1 MCEMDRRSW
10 PWKKKSSDKS
20 SNADASHN
28 SNQPEQ
34 DEKVPK
40 FVQISPE
47 TYAHL
52 TDSEEQ
58 VKVLDEKVNVLN
70 EKLSASQSEI
80 TTKDALVKQHAKVA
94 EEAVSGW
101 EKAEAEASALKVQ
114 LETVTLSKLAAEER
128 AAHLDGALKECMKQ
142 VRTVKEEG
150 EQKLHDVVFAKTK
163 QWEKIKAELE
173 EKLLEFE
180 HELIRAGAENDALSR
195 SLQERADLLMKI
207 DEEKA
212 QAEAE
217 IEVLKSTIQSGEREI
232 NSLKYEIHVV
242 SKELEIRNEEKN
254 MSVRSADVATKQHL
268 EDVKKIS
275 KLEAECQRL
284 RGLVRKKLPGPA
296 ALAQMKMEVESLG
309 VGRDY
314 GDNRLRRSPAKNS
327 SFHRPMSPMS
337 PVPDF
342 AFDNLQHMQKENEFL
357 TARLLTT
364 EEETKMLQEALTKRN
379 SELQTSRSMY
389 AKIAG
394 KLRSLEVQML
404 NGNQRKS
411 PSTPSMDIHFDG
423 ALSQNGSNPPSMT
436 SMSEDGVDD
445 EGSCTESWANAL
457 VSELSQIKKEKG
469 TKGSV
474 TEGSNRLELMD
485 DFLEMERLACLPSEA
500 NCHGNTVDKM
510 KTDGAEATL
519 SGITERDGVKDL
531 QSALPLPSTP
541 SSKQQLS
548 EGSPLLKLQ
557 SRISSLLDSESPQN
571 NVGKVLNSIRNI
583 LKDIE
588 EEADSM
594 NGNKTYHA
602 DMVEVADNVSLM
614 KQDES
619 LHTGSKHAMDE
630 EFIKA
635 VLKIQDF
642 VKSVDQE
649 MSEYQG
655 QSSDY
660 DGLCRKIQ
668 EFSALVEKVLSNENV
683 INDIILALSHI
694 LSETSEIK
702 LAMLRDNTNEADSN
716 NLDYVDKV
724 TLLENKVQ
732 LVPLKDNISVTC
744 PLIPHSSSDPEIVGP
759 IDARFDIK
767 TAVQLCSPEDYEQ
780 LKSEKINLESELAR
794 CSEMIEDTKFR
805 FIEMQNNLEDL
816 TSKLAASE
824 NSNSLAETQ
833 LKCMVESY
841 KSLESRKVELENE
854 IKVLQSK
861 IDTLTAELTDER
873 TSHQDD
879 LARYKDLEEKME
891 RYENERSPMH
901 VDEVEDTKSKQEVEI
916 AAAAE
921 KLAECQET
929 MLILGRQLQAMR
941 PPAESIGSSPTQQRM
956 EDFLQDNV
964 GTTEGDYS
972 QKPSAQFD
980 TDQEMLG
987 SGNVSPLNGY
997 KTHMTPSDAD
1007 GNPFL
1012 STNSSKRPKHR
1023 SRSNSS
1029 SSFGNQLPEKQS
1041 RGFSRFFTKGKE

>member
-1 MCEMDRRSW
+1 MDRRSW

-20 SNADASHN
+20 SNADVLQN
-28 SNQPEQ
+28 SNQAEQ
-34 DEKVPK
+34 EDKVPK

-58 VKVLDEKVNVLN
+58 VKVLDEKVKTLN

-173 EKLLEFE
+173 EKLLEFD

-232 NSLKYEIHVV
+232 NSLKYEVHVV
-242 SKELEIRNEEKN
+242 TKELEIRNEEKN

-268 EDVKKIS
+268 EDVKKIT

-309 VGRDY
+309 MGRDY
-314 GDNRLRRSPAKNS
+314 GDNRLRRSPAKNN

-337 PVPDF
+337 PVPDY

-357 TARLLTT
+357 TARLLTM
-364 EEETKMLQEALTKRN
+364 EEETKMLKEALTKRN

-394 KLRSLEVQML
+394 KLRTLEVQMVT
-404 NGNQRKS
+404 GNQRKS
-411 PSTPSMDIHFDG
+411 PSNPNMDIHFDG
-423 ALSQNGSNPPSMT
+423 AHSQNGSNPPSMT

-457 VSELSQIKKEKG
+457 VSELSHIKKEKVA
-469 TKGSV
+469 KSSV
-474 TEGSNRLELMD
+474 TDGSNRLELMD

-500 NCHGNTVDKM
+500 NGHDNAVDKVKM
-510 KTDGAEATL
+510 VDAEAAV
-519 SGITERDGVKDL
+519 SGLTESDGVKDL
-531 QSALPLPSTP
+531 QSVPLPGTP

-557 SRISSLLDSESPQN
+557 SRLSSLLDSESPQN
-571 NVGKVLNSIRNI
+571 NAGKVLNSIRNI

-588 EEADSM
+588 EEADLM
-594 NGNKTYHA
+594 NASK
-602 DMVEVADNVSLM
+602 MVEVSESESLM
-614 KQDES
+614 NQDKRLS
-619 LHTGSKHAMDE
+619 IGSKHSMDQE
-630 EFIKA
+630 VINA
-635 VLKIQDF
+635 ILKIQDF
-642 VKSVDQE
+642 VKSLDQE
-649 MSEYQG
+649 MSKHQRP
-655 QSSDY
+655 SSDY
-660 DGLCRKIQ
+660 GGLSEKIQ
-668 EFSALVEKVLSNENV
+668 QFSALVEKVLSNENV
-683 INDIILALSHI
+683 INDIIMTLSHI

-702 LAMLRDNTNEADSN
+702 FTMLRDSTNEADSN

-732 LVPLKDNISVTC
+732 PHSSSGPC
-744 PLIPHSSSDPEIVGP
+744 PLIPHPSSDPEIVGP
-759 IDARFDIK
+759 NDAGFDVK
-767 TAVQLCSPEDYEQ
+767 TAVQMCSPEDYER
-780 LKSEKINLESELAR
+780 LKSEKINLETELAR
-794 CSEMIEDTKFR
+794 CSEMIEDTKCR
-805 FIEMQNNLEDL
+805 FSEMEKNLEEL
-816 TSKLAASE
+816 TSRLSASE

-841 KSLESRKVELENE
+841 KILESRKVELEKE
-854 IKVLQSK
+854 IEVLQSK
-861 IDTLTAELTDER
+861 IETLTAELGDER
-873 TSHQDD
+873 QSHQDD

-891 RYENERSPMH
+891 RYEGEY
-901 VDEVEDTKSKQEVEI
+901 
-916 AAAAE
+916 A
-921 KLAECQET
+921 
-929 MLILGRQLQAMR
+929 
-941 PPAESIGSSPTQQRM
+941 
-956 EDFLQDNV
+956 
-964 GTTEGDYS
+964 
-972 QKPSAQFD
+972 QKPSGQHD
-980 TDQEMLG
+980 TDQEMLE
-987 SGNVSPLNGY
+987 SENVSPLNGY

-1007 GNPFL
+1007 GSPSL

-1023 SRSNSS
+1023 SRSSSS
-1029 SSFGNQLPEKQS
+1029 SSFANQLPEKQS
-1041 RGFSRFFTKGKE
+1041 RGFSRFFAKGKE

>member
-1 MCEMDRRSW
+1 MDRRSW

-20 SNADASHN
+20 SNADVLQ
-28 SNQPEQ
+28 NQAEQ
-34 DEKVPK
+34 DDKVPK

-52 TDSEEQ
+52 TECEQ
-58 VKVLDEKVNVLN
+58 EVKVLDEKVKNLN
-70 EKLSASQSEI
+70 EEVSALQSEI

-128 AAHLDGALKECMKQ
+128 GAHLDGALKECMKQ

-173 EKLLEFE
+173 EKLIEFD

-232 NSLKYEIHVV
+232 NSLKYEVHVV

-268 EDVKKIS
+268 EDVKKIT

-309 VGRDY
+309 MGRDY

-327 SFHRPMSPMS
+327 NSFHRPMSPMS
-337 PVPDF
+337 PVPDYG
-342 AFDNLQHMQKENEFL
+342 FDNLQHMQKENEFL
-357 TARLLTT
+357 TARLLTM
-364 EEETKMLQEALTKRN
+364 EEETKMVKEALTKRN

-394 KLRSLEVQML
+394 KLRSLEVQMV

-411 PSTPSMDIHFDG
+411 PNMDIHFDG
-423 ALSQNGSNPPSMT
+423 VHSQNGSNPPSMT

-457 VSELSQIKKEKG
+457 VSELSHIKKDKVA
-469 TKGSV
+469 KSSV
-474 TEGSNRLELMD
+474 TEGSNQLEMMD
-485 DFLEMERLACLPSEA
+485 DFLEMERLACLPSET

-510 KTDGAEATL
+510 KINNAEAAM
-519 SGITERDGVKDL
+519 SGLTESNGVKDL
-531 QSALPLPSTP
+531 QSALPSPGTP

-557 SRISSLLDSESPQN
+557 SRISSLLDSESPKN
-571 NVGKVLNSIRNI
+571 NVGKVLSSIRNI

-594 NGNKTYHA
+594 NTTN
-602 DMVEVADNVSLM
+602 MVDVADS
-614 KQDES
+614 ES
-619 LHTGSKHAMDE
+619 LVNQGKRLSIGSKHAMDQ
-630 EFIKA
+630 EFLEA

-642 VKSVDQE
+642 VKSLGQE
-649 MSEYQG
+649 MSKNQG
-655 QSSDY
+655 VPSDY
-660 DGLCRKIQ
+660 DGLCEKIQ
-668 EFSALVEKVLSNENV
+668 HFSALVEKVMSNEDV
-683 INDIILALSHI
+683 VNDIIMALSRI
-694 LSETSEIK
+694 FSETSEIK
-702 LAMLRDNTNEADSN
+702 FTMLRDSTKETDSN

-732 LVPLKDNISVTC
+732 LVPLKDNISGPC
-744 PLIPHSSSDPEIVGP
+744 PLIPHSSSDPEMVGP
-759 IDARFDIK
+759 TDAGFDVK
-767 TAVQLCSPEDYEQ
+767 MCSPDDYEQ
-780 LKSEKINLESELAR
+780 LKSEKMNLEVELAR
-794 CSEMIEDTKFR
+794 CSKMIEDTQCKFC
-805 FIEMQNNLEDL
+805 EMEKNLEEL
-816 TSKLAASE
+816 TSKLSASE

-841 KSLESRKVELENE
+841 KSLESRKNQLESE
-854 IKVLQSK
+854 IEVLQSK
-861 IDTLTAELTDER
+861 IEILTAELSDER
-873 TSHQDD
+873 QSHEDD

-891 RYENERSPMH
+891 RYENEQSSMH
-901 VDEVEDTKSKQEVEI
+901 VDEIEDTKTSQEVEI

-941 PPAESIGSSPTQQRM
+941 PPAESIGSSPTRQRM
-956 EDFLQDNV
+956 EDFLQDV
-964 GTTEGDYS
+964 AVTTEGEHT
-972 QKPSAQFD
+972 QKPSGQLDAY
-980 TDQEMLG
+980 QEMLE

-997 KTHMTPSDAD
+997 KTHMTPSDVE
-1007 GNPFL
+1007 GSPFV

-1023 SRSNSS
+1023 SRSSS
-1029 SSFGNQLPEKQS
+1029 SSSIANQLPDKQN